1 MPEFITKF
9 FVLFLLIGYVGTACS
24 LISYQCKKNRNYFLF
39 QAGCGLSFALQF
51 ALLHSYAGMLLNIFS
66 IMRGVIF
73 ALGEKCRKRGY
84 FVLIEACFALSC
96 ILACLAFG
104 EKWWIA
110 LILFAAQGG
119 GTVAMW
125 THNGKT
131 MRIAQLCLVSPMW
144 IVNNIYYFS
153 IGGILCEV
161 FNMVSVIIS
170 FVRFGKTGY
179 DKT

>member
-1 MPEFITKF
+1 M
-9 FVLFLLIGYVGTACS
+9 
-24 LISYQCKKNRNYFLF
+24 
-39 QAGCGLSFALQF
+39 
-51 ALLHSYAGMLLNIFS
+51 
-66 IMRGVIF
+66 
-73 ALGEKCRKRGY
+73 
-84 FVLIEACFALSC
+84 LIEACFALSC

-179 DKT
+179 DNT

>member
-1 MPEFITKF
+1 M
-9 FVLFLLIGYVGTACS
+9 LC
-24 LISYQCKKNRNYFLF
+24 
-39 QAGCGLSFALQF
+39 ALV
-51 ALLHSYAGMLLNIFS
+51 HS
-66 IMRGVIF
+66 GV
-73 ALGEKCRKRGY
+73 
-84 FVLIEACFALSC
+84 S
-96 ILACLAFG
+96 
-104 EKWWIA
+104 WIA
-110 LILFAAQGG
+110 LILFTAQGG

-179 DKT
+179 DNT